1 MLQYLYIQI
10 QIMINHLKKYLGWYV
25 IIPSLY
31 LAFVGESEIWLV
43 IFVVLLKM
51 PPFDLVGRY
60 EDWLSRKMKVQ
71 ERGEKLK
78 ANIDKRPK
86 YQRWLYGLFVLILI
100 ILWVLYAPECE
111 LC

>member
-1 MLQYLYIQI
+1 
-10 QIMINHLKKYLGWYV
+10 MIKHLRKYLGWY
-25 IIPSLY
+25 IMIPSLW
-31 LAFVGESEIWLV
+31 LAFSGESEMW
-43 IFVVLLKM
+43 FVVVVLLLKM

-60 EDWLSRKMKVQ
+60 QDWLSKKMKVE

-78 ANIDKRPK
+78 TNLAKKPK
-86 YQRWLYGLFVLILI
+86 WVRVVYGIFVIILI

>member
-1 MLQYLYIQI
+1 MLQYLHIQI

>member
-1 MLQYLYIQI
+1 MLQCLLLYIHH
-10 QIMINHLKKYLGWYV
+10 MIDHLKKNLGWYV
-25 IIPSLY
+25 MIPSLY
-31 LAFVGESEIWLV
+31 LAFAGESEIWLV

-60 EDWLSRKMKVQ
+60 EEWLSRKMKVK

-78 ANIDKRPK
+78 ANIAKRPK
-86 YQRWLYGLFVLILI
+86 WQRWLYVLFVILLI
-100 ILWVLYAPECE
+100 ILWVLYVPECE

>member
-1 MLQYLYIQI
+1 MIKHLRKYI
-10 QIMINHLKKYLGWYV
+10 GWY
-25 IIPSLY
+25 IMIPSLW
-31 LAFVGESEIWLV
+31 LAFSGESEMWFV
-43 IFVVLLKM
+43 IIVLLLKM

-60 EDWLSRKMKVQ
+60 QNWLSKKMKVE

-78 ANIDKRPK
+78 KNLAKKPK
-86 YQRWLYGLFVLILI
+86 WVRILYGIFVIILI

>member
-10 QIMINHLKKYLGWYV
+10 QVMINHLKKYLGWYV

-60 EDWLSRKMKVQ
+60 EDWLSSKMKVQ

-78 ANIDKRPK
+78 ANITKRPK

-100 ILWVLYAPECE
+100 LLWVLYAPECE